1 MNTNIQINP
10 VVIPLK
16 GEGTQ
21 IFVRTMTEGINN
33 ATGMI
38 YWQLLTEEGSPL
50 MDGNIPLTVEEVEAW
65 GDSMEYIENLV
76 LDRLNLTKKQIYL

>member
-33 ATGMI
+33 ATGMV
-38 YWQLLTEEGSPL
+38 YRQLLTEEGSQL
-50 MDGNIPLTVEEVEAW
+50 MDGNIPLSVEQVAEW
-65 GDSMEYIENLV
+65 GDSMDYIENIV
-76 LDRLNLTKKQIYL
+76 LNKLGLTKNQ

>member
-21 IFVRTMTEGINN
+21 IFVRTITEGINN

-38 YWQLLTEEGSPL
+38 YWQLLTEEGIQL
-50 MDGNIPLTVEEVEAW
+50 MDGNIPLSSEQVNEW
-65 GDSMEYIENLV
+65 GDSMDYIENIV
-76 LDRLNLTKKQIYL
+76 LSELKVTKK

>member
-21 IFVRTMTEGINN
+21 IFVRTVTEGIGN

-38 YWQLLTEEGSPL
+38 YWQLLTEEGQSL
-50 MDGNIPLTVEEVEAW
+50 MDGNISLSAEQVDEW
-65 GDSMEYIENLV
+65 GDSMDYIENIV
-76 LDRLNLTKKQIYL
+76 VTKLNVVKK

>member
-1 MNTNIQINP
+1 MNTNIQINS

-50 MDGNIPLTVEEVEAW
+50 MDGNIHLSVEQVAEW
-65 GDSMEYIENLV
+65 GDSMDYIENIV
-76 LDRLNLTKKQIYL
+76 LTELSITKKQ